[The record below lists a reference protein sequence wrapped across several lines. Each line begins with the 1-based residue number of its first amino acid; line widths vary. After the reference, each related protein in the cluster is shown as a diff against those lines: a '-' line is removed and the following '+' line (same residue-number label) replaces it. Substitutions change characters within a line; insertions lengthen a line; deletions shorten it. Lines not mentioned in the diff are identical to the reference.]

1 MEQQG
6 GRAVPV
12 NEKDYTKPVM
22 QVFLSYFRP
31 HWKLFALDLFCALVA
46 SCIDLAFP
54 LAARHAMYHL
64 LPDRVFDAFFAVMAI
79 FVAAF
84 LLKSGMQFIITYW
97 GHMFGVRVEADLR
110 EDLFVHIQS
119 LDFEF
124 FDRNRTG
131 QLLSRMTG
139 DLFEITE
146 LAHHGPEDLFIAAV
160 TIIGAIIIMF
170 TIQWKLALLILILI
184 PIFLFIVLLC
194 RRNMIRASRKVK
206 VKLAE
211 INGEIESGLS
221 GVRTSKAFANEQAD
235 YNKFAEANEQFKTAK
250 CDSYKAFGQFASSLE
265 YFMSIMPVAIMAFG
279 GWLIMRDQ
287 MNYADMI
294 TFYLYISTFINP
306 IRKLGNFMETFMN
319 GWAGLL
325 RFIGIM
331 RTEPKVV
338 DAPDAV
344 EIKSGVR
351 GEIDIEDVWFAYENR
366 RREFGEED
374 AGADR
379 EEATIHSETKEDRQ
393 TFDETGSSEIN
404 RDVLRGIDL
413 HIRPGETVAIVGPSG
428 GGKSTLC
435 QLIPRFYDVD
445 EGSIRIDGTDVRQI
459 RKASLR
465 RNIGVVQQDVFL
477 FADTIRENI
486 RYGDPTASEEAVI
499 EAARQ
504 AEIYDDIMTMP
515 NGFGS
520 YVGERGVLLSGGQ
533 KQRISIARIFLKNP
547 PILILDEAT
556 SALDTV
562 TEARIQGAFDKLAE
576 GRTTITIAHRL
587 STIRDADRIILI
599 DDGEIREEGTHQ
611 ELMEKNGQYAQLYR
625 FSTVTA

>member
-1 MEQQG
+1 MNE
-6 GRAVPV
+6 RAIPV
-12 NEKDYTKPVM
+12 NDKDYSRPILMV
-22 QVFLSYFRP
+22 LLGYFRP
-31 HWKLFALDLFCALVA
+31 HWKLFVLDLACALIA

-64 LPDRVFDAFFAVMAI
+64 LPERVFDTFFAIMAI

-84 LLKSGMQFIITYW
+84 LLKAGMQYIVTYW

-160 TIIGAIIIMF
+160 TIVGAIIIMF

-184 PIFLFIVLLC
+184 PVALFIVLLC
-194 RRNMIRASRKVK
+194 RRNMIRASRRVK
-206 VKLAE
+206 VKLAQ

-235 YNKFAEANEQFKTAK
+235 YNKFAQANEQFKSAK
-250 CDSYKAFGQFASSLE
+250 CESYRAFGQFASSLE

-279 GWLIMRDQ
+279 GWLIMRDE

-306 IRKLGNFMETFMN
+306 IRKLGTFMETFMN
-319 GWAGLL
+319 GWAGLV
-325 RFIGIM
+325 RFVEIM

-338 DAPDAV
+338 DAPDAQDLQYV
-344 EIKSGVR
+344 WGR
-351 GEIDIEDVWFAYENR
+351 IDVDDVWFSYHM
-366 RREFGEED
+366 EED
-374 AGADR
+374 SRQG
-379 EEATIHSETKEDRQ
+379 SE
-393 TFDETGSSEIN
+393 
-404 RDVLRGIDL
+404 VLRGIRM
-413 HIRPGETVAIVGPSG
+413 HVKPGETVAVVGPSG
-428 GGKSTLC
+428 GGKTTLC
-435 QLIPRFYDVD
+435 QLIPRFYDV
-445 EGSIRIDGTDVRQI
+445 ESGSIRIDGTDI
-459 RKASLR
+459 RKLRRTSLR
-465 RNIGVVQQDVFL
+465 KNVGIVQQDVFL
-477 FADTIRENI
+477 FADTIAENI
-486 RYGDPTASEEAVI
+486 RYGNPGASEAEI
-499 EAARQ
+499 HEAARK
-504 AEIYDDIMTMP
+504 AEIYDDIMNMP
-515 NGFGS
+515 EGFDT
-520 YVGERGVLLSGGQ
+520 YVGERGVRLSGGQ
-533 KQRISIARIFLKNP
+533 KQRVSIARIFLKNP

-562 TEARIQGAFDKLAE
+562 TESRIQGAFDKLAE
-576 GRTTITIAHRL
+576 GRTTIIIAHRL
-587 STIRDADRIILI
+587 STIRNADRIILI
-599 DDGEIREEGTHQ
+599 DEGEIREEGTHD
-611 ELMEKNGQYAQLYR
+611 ELMWLDGQYAQLYR
-625 FSTVTA
+625 FSAATASS